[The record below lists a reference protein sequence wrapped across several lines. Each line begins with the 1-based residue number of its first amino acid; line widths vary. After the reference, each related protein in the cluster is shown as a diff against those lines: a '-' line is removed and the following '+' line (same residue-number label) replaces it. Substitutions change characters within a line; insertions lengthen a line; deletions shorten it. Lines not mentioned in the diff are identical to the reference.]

1 MELLYSV
8 EWRIMYSGNDFFIN
22 TRPSHLFFKAA
33 IPGAVGMIASNIY
46 FSLEMLLIGRLI
58 GQEAF
63 AAGNLALPL
72 ILINFA
78 LADMIAVGSAVRIAI
93 RLGEGR
99 KMEANQVFTTA
110 ILTAIILSALSSLVL
125 ILGAPWFFSMMG
137 ASGNLLEEA
146 VLYLRVYSV
155 FTPVTC
161 LVFVFDNYLRICG
174 RVRFS
179 MVMNI
184 VMSVLCLFFEFLFL
198 YVFDRGIGYAALGT
212 SLGMTISCIMCAFP
226 FIRGRLSLRFVRVR
240 PSASLLAD
248 LFAQGLANFLSNI
261 SGKITSILMNSLLL
275 MWGGD
280 LAVSVYGVFMNIDGI
295 VVPGMYGIFDSLQPA
310 IGYNWGAERKDRVRR
325 IALYCVI
332 AIAILCL
339 ASTILLEIF
348 PSQVFAMFVES
359 DEAGMVLA
367 RHAISIMALVYLVR
381 WISYACQSFSSA
393 IGYNRQ
399 ATVISLCNALVFP
412 LLMMLVLYPLE
423 LEGIWLVTPAAG
435 LLTGIVAILIFLF
448 SIRKALRL
456 PH

>member
-1 MELLYSV
+1 
-8 EWRIMYSGNDFFIN
+8 
-22 TRPSHLFFKAA
+22 
-33 IPGAVGMIASNIY
+33 
-46 FSLEMLLIGRLI
+46 
-58 GQEAF
+58 
-63 AAGNLALPL
+63 
-72 ILINFA
+72 
-78 LADMIAVGSAVRIAI
+78 
-93 RLGEGR
+93 
-99 KMEANQVFTTA
+99 
-110 ILTAIILSALSSLVL
+110 
-125 ILGAPWFFSMMG
+125 
-137 ASGNLLEEA
+137 
-146 VLYLRVYSV
+146 
-155 FTPVTC
+155 
-161 LVFVFDNYLRICG
+161 
-174 RVRFS
+174 
-179 MVMNI
+179 
-184 VMSVLCLFFEFLFL
+184 
-198 YVFDRGIGYAALGT
+198 
-212 SLGMTISCIMCAFP
+212 MCAFP
-226 FIRGRLSLRFVRVR
+226 FVRGRLSLRFVRVR

-248 LFAQGLANFLSNI
+248 LFAQGLPNFLSNI

-339 ASTILLEIF
+339 ASTLLLEIF
-348 PSQVFAMFVES
+348 PSQVFSMFVES

-435 LLTGIVAILIFLF
+435 LLTGLVAILIYLF